1 MFDVKKLSELDTY
14 KRIWQRVKEKA
25 AAVLRALAFGSAVLF
40 LALNLLTAVIVMILE
55 IAGRVDYV
63 PGYMRVEWFC
73 TALVLIGI
81 EIIDHEEKE
90 REKHY
95 KKAIKGMEINN
106 QNWHLRFKRKMIQNI
121 QFFRSINQLT
131 PREEAKFI
139 RIVNYS
145 ARELAKEIRESR
157 RCEEESIE
165 AEVQEKQRNET
176 GGTDTVKWEE

>member
-40 LALNLLTAVIVMILE
+40 LALNLITAVIVTILE
-55 IAGRVDYV
+55 VAGLVDYV

-73 TALVLIGI
+73 AALVLVGI
-81 EIIDHEEKE
+81 EIVDHEGKK
-90 REKHY
+90 REKHCE
-95 KKAIKGMEINN
+95 KVIKDTEINN
-106 QNWHLRFKRKMIQNI
+106 QNWELRFRQRMIQNI

-145 ARELAKEIRESR
+145 ARERAKEIRESR
-157 RCEEESIE
+157 RREEESME

-176 GGTDTVKWEE
+176 GGTDTAEREE